1 LDKLLKTLPAD
12 RALSLGLV
20 DGRNI
25 WRTDL
30 QGAFNLI
37 EKTLAARSG
46 DVLQIAPS
54 CSFIHTPVDLDA
66 ETKLDAELKNW
77 MAFAEQKLVEVATL
91 AAAATNG
98 KKSVEPA
105 FVASHEAI
113 ESRDASARIH
123 NCLLQSAWPPFRPRT
138 SREPVRSRCAAESSA
153 RRFPCLRFRPRPS
166 APSRRRRRSARRV
179 PLRKGELSDIGYEA
193 FLESET
199 EKAVRIQEE
208 LGIDVLVHGERTQRR
223 GRVFRRA
230 ACRICTHP
238 EWLSSVLWL
247 ALCKTAGDRR
257 RRITTQADDGQGV
270 VSCAVAERHACRTG
284 NNPAVV
290 VCARRPAAI

>member
-1 LDKLLKTLPAD
+1 MRTWSAGAKNLDKLLKTLPAD

-123 NCLLQSAWPPFRPRT
+123 NTPVAKRMAAVSAQDLART
-138 SREPVRSRCAAESSA
+138 SPFEV
-153 RRFPCLRFRPRPS
+153 
-166 APSRRRRRSARRV
+166 RRR
-179 PLRKGELSDIGYEA
+179 K
-193 FLESET
+193 
-199 EKAVRIQEE
+199 Q
-208 LGIDVLVHGERTQRR
+208 
-223 GRVFRRA
+223 RA
-230 ACRICTHP
+230 ALPLPTFPTTTIGSFLQTAEVRKTRA
-238 EWLSSVLWL
+238 SS
-247 ALCKTAGDRR
+247 
-257 RRITTQADDGQGV
+257 QG
-270 VSCAVAERHACRTG
+270 
-284 NNPAVV
+284 
-290 VCARRPAAI
+290 